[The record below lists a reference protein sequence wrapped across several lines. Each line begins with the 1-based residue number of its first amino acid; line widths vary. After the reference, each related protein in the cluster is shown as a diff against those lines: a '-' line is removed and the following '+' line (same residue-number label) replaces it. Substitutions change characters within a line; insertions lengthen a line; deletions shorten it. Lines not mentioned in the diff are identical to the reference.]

1 MSRLIT
7 LAIVLAAGI
16 AHAQDAAVATT
27 AAPPDLSDQAIG
39 ASIGAATGGRTT
51 PGGLRISGHYL
62 YQLTDQ
68 DWFDGT
74 AAFTFGGGDAE
85 CFRDRMDVFLCDH
98 GLADGSSVELGANVR
113 RFLGGQGDFW
123 PFLRAGVGLAIV
135 RFGDDEVTGLAVP
148 LHAGGGLRVSV
159 APNVA
164 IIASGDLELGFGLF
178 NHTLGVEPQ
187 VGLSVSAG
195 AEFKL

>member
-1 MSRLIT
+1 MLSG
-7 LAIVLAAGI
+7 V
-16 AHAQDAAVATT
+16 AHADDAAVATT

-68 DWFDGT
+68 DWFDGV
-74 AAFTFGGGDAE
+74 AGFTFGGGDAA

-98 GLADGSSVELGANVR
+98 GLADGNSVELAANVR
-113 RFLGGQGDFW
+113 RFLGGKGDFW
-123 PFLRAGVGLAIV
+123 PFLRAGVGVAIV
-135 RFGDDEVTGLAVP
+135 RFGDDQVTGFAVP

-159 APNVA
+159 APNIAVVA
-164 IIASGDLELGFGLF
+164 YGDLQLGFGLF
-178 NHTLGVEPQ
+178 NRTLGLEPQ
-187 VGLSVSAG
+187 VGVSVGAG